1 MFFFPGGWEDEVSKH
16 LAGLAAAAS
25 HSGGVHSHGVTPI
38 AGWFTM
44 ENPIKIAVFGGTH
57 ILGRPHIIH
66 ATFCEVSRKK
76 HMKKHACQEPSCDA
90 SAPVVGP

>member
-1 MFFFPGGWEDEVSKH
+1 
-16 LAGLAAAAS
+16 
-25 HSGGVHSHGVTPI
+25 
-38 AGWFTM
+38 M

-76 HMKKHACQEPSCDA
+76 HMKKYACQEPSCDA